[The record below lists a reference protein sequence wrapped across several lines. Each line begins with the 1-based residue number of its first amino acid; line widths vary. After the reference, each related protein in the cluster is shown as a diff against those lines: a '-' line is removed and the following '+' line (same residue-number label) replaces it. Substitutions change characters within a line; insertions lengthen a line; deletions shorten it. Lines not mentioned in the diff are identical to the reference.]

1 MIKSLTISKTV
12 SLMMFLLH
20 TASPDSTTKFGEGS
34 QMNDIMEDI
43 PHFLKMHFFKNFK
56 KIFMI

>member
-1 MIKSLTISKTV
+1 
-12 SLMMFLLH
+12 MMFLLH

-43 PHFLKMHFFKNFK
+43 PHFFKNALF
-56 KIFMI
+56 FHDLFQTLCT